1 MIGEPPIRTQ
11 EAGFM
16 SALAGVFEF
25 QITPTLNIGKSKIVL
40 PKQLAFPTNK
50 QNTTETVDY
59 GGIPSLSRVSR
70 ATTPDCLRT
79 EFLRYETNPY
89 QFVQKGEFMVR

>member
-11 EAGFM
+11 ESGFM

-25 QITPTLNIGKSKIVL
+25 QNTPTLNIGQSKIVL
-40 PKQLAFPTNK
+40 PKQLAFPRSK
-50 QNTTETVDY
+50 QNVTEVVEY
-59 GGIPSLSRVSR
+59 GRFLSPDRIS
-70 ATTPDCLRT
+70 TSDCLRT

-89 QFVQKGEFMVR
+89 QFVQKGEFMVWI